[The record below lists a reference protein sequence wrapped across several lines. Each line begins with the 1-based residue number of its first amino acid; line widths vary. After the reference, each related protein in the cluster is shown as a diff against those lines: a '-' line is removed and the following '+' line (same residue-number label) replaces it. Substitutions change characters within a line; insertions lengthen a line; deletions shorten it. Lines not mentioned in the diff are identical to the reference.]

1 MKEIVISRED
11 FDRLLNEYQ
20 YDNVLTQSEKDELY
34 RFSINHNLT
43 YDRLKAIFNGARK
56 YAIITRK
63 DKRFIGPAQL
73 KELIIKMCETQ
84 DTRTYEQFD
93 MIDKQLKQYYRD
105 NDLEYPKGF
114 DRIIKALYDKIQS
127 ITYQE
132 NSEMVSFSDEMY
144 NFIYSFACL
153 YSSLAKYIQ
162 SENNEK
168 IKITYRNGEEEFLS
182 MLDYLITKRILSL
195 KSVER
200 LTVKD
205 VLELDGFL
213 QELTAGEGV
222 NKNELF
228 SSKDVFSLFNKT
240 ASIIGHVSRDKL
252 REMRSIL
259 KEYIAH
265 ISKLSE
271 EDKLVDTSKI
281 DAFTTKD
288 MFLTGGSILIRK
300 PVSIQDTVNFL
311 TGAPVRE
318 IINSKKRYS
327 ENSNIDSLLHNF
339 PNLRLTGMDSAKHF
353 NIIDNNTA
361 IFTTLN
367 LDNLN
372 RVATTY
378 TEILYSTFNLGP
390 DNVPISE
397 KITKLREN
405 GFDIDYLITGDNIV
419 GMFTSEAIADISNK
433 ATAHYKN
440 VTNNLR
446 ILGSL
451 LDLRDVQKIISY
463 NYNLITIDSAELLE
477 NVKRVIA
484 KSGSREKLAENLEE
498 LLNMR
503 VPYNYTK
510 NSTGKSQ
517 KRLVAS
523 LLATMNQDKDKQ
535 VEIGATHIDIT
546 DVDLDLDRLNGLGIG
561 LPLDLS
567 LGTTPKG
574 GETSDIDKII
584 IVDNDNSDKLE
595 DKIVDVIDNTQTDYA
610 PTTETSKV
618 VNIHLIYEQLS
629 EIVAELNRF
638 MQERESNKMVALA
651 SQIRLKINTLALN
664 IEKLN
669 KLIDGTD
676 EQLLMDI
683 KNTKSNYFEMI
694 SGIETLLSSR
704 IDIDAEQSQTLIS
717 DLSKR
722 KKRKSVAV
730 TKSSELVKE
739 IKEILEKYGVPE
751 SLVQRDVENLSE
763 QSKMA
768 FIGEDDKHQMETRA
782 KKELLEDITTSHSG
796 KTRVKHSLSKLRKAL
811 DLLGHADTENLKLQ
825 LDKLLDQKEELLAQ
839 LNQLEQVI
847 ENKNASLRGR
857 YTREHIED
865 ENYSTPFMAKL
876 KTAIDE
882 LTCKKKE
889 IENQIDALDSQIKQ
903 LQDLISSVDS
913 DFKI

>member
-153 YSSLAKYIQ
+153 YSSLAKCIQ

-168 IKITYRNGEEEFLS
+168 IKITYKNGEEEFLS

-205 VLELDGFL
+205 VLELYGFL
-213 QELTAGEGV
+213 QELTASEGV

-259 KEYIAH
+259 KEYIAY

-397 KITKLREN
+397 KVTKLREN

-484 KSGSREKLAENLEE
+484 KSGSREKLAENLEK
-498 LLNMR
+498 LFNQH
-503 VPYNYTK
+503 VPYNHTR
-510 NSTGKSQ
+510 NSAGKSQ

-629 EIVAELNRF
+629 DIVAELNRF

-683 KNTKSNYFEMI
+683 KNTKFNYFEMI

-730 TKSSELVKE
+730 TKSSELIKE

-839 LNQLEQVI
+839 LNQVEQVI

-865 ENYSTPFMAKL
+865 ENYSTPFLARL
-876 KTAIDE
+876 KTAIE
-882 LTCKKKE
+882 EQTKKKVE
-889 IENQIDALDSQIKQ
+889 IEKQLKALDKQIKE
-903 LQDLISSVDS
+903 LEDLINSVSSNFNV
-913 DFKI
+913 